1 MKVIW
6 LGQAGLLFSFE
17 DKTILI
23 DPYLSDSVARVEP
36 HNKRRV
42 DVDKSFFH
50 IRPNIIILTHNHLD
64 HTDPE
69 SLKHYLCD
77 DTGVCV
83 LASSNAWNT
92 VRKEF
97 GGNKNNYISF
107 NRGTRWTEGNICIK
121 AVYAEHSDDHAIGVI
136 IEAEGKIYYITG
148 DTLYNEEIFNDLPE
162 HIDYVFLP
170 VNGRGNNMN
179 MSDAKAFCERISAT
193 AITMHCG
200 LFDDIDMHEFDYDR
214 KIVPEFFKE
223 IKLI

>member
-1 MKVIW
+1 M
-6 LGQAGLLFSFE
+6 
-17 DKTILI
+17 
-23 DPYLSDSVARVEP
+23 
-36 HNKRRV
+36 
-42 DVDKSFFH
+42 
-50 IRPNIIILTHNHLD
+50 
-64 HTDPE
+64 
-69 SLKHYLCD
+69 
-77 DTGVCV
+77 
-83 LASSNAWNT
+83 
-92 VRKEF
+92 
-97 GGNKNNYISF
+97 
-107 NRGTRWTEGNICIK
+107 
-121 AVYAEHSDDHAIGVI
+121 I